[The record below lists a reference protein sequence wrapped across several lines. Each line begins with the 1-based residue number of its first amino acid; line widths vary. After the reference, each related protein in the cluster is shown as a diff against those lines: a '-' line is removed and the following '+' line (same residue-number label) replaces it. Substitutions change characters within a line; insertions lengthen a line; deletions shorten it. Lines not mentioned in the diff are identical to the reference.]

1 MGLNPPSHPIG
12 NPFNRGGCKTL
23 KSSPPGVLGY
33 RVGPTAHHRRRSTG
47 PIGCERT
54 RAQVFEAVEAV
65 LTLPALKGRKGK
77 EAIRSGP

>member
-1 MGLNPPSHPIG
+1 MRHP
-12 NPFNRGGCKTL
+12 
-23 KSSPPGVLGY
+23 LGY

>member
-1 MGLNPPSHPIG
+1 MPP
-12 NPFNRGGCKTL
+12 
-23 KSSPPGVLGY
+23 GY

-77 EAIRSGP
+77 EAIRSRPSTINDRRDRNPKTLNR